1 MKMTHVSKLA
11 ASLTIAGSVLF
22 FSFSTTATPAFKII
36 GLTSNNVLV
45 RFGSD
50 QPTRVQVSGL
60 DGNLQ
65 CIDFRPANGLLYGV
79 TDTDKIYTI
88 NPNTGNARFQKT
100 LSTSFNG
107 GFQSGCD
114 FNPVLDR
121 LRLVGSNKQNF
132 SVNVDDGTATPQTP
146 LAFVSGD
153 PNSGI
158 DPNITGGAYTNSRP
172 KAPTPTSTQLFD
184 IDYDRDVLVLQ
195 DPPNGTLTT
204 VGSLG
209 VNFAPIAGFDI
220 FTDTNG
226 RNFAFAI
233 SGSTIYSIDLST
245 GAATKLGNL
254 PSRGGYVGLAVN
266 LRRS

>member
-1 MKMTHVSKLA
+1 MQLSLSKIVTAIAVVTGL
-11 ASLTIAGSVLF
+11 SLVHTQSH
-22 FSFSTTATPAFKII
+22 ATPAFTII

-50 QPTRVQVSGL
+50 QPTRIVVNGI

-65 CIDFRPANGLLYGV
+65 CIDFRPANGLLYGL

-88 NPNTGNARFQKT
+88 NPKTGSAKLQKT

-121 LRLVGSNKQNF
+121 LRVVGSNQQNF
-132 SVNVDDGTATPQTP
+132 SVNVDDGTATSQTA
-146 LAFVSGD
+146 LAYISGD
-153 PNSGI
+153 PNFGI
-158 DPNITGGAYTNSRP
+158 EPNITAGAYTNSRIG
-172 KAPTPTSTQLFD
+172 ASTPASTQLFD

-204 VGSLG
+204 VGALG
-209 VNFAPIAGFDI
+209 VNFAPIAGMDI
-220 FTDTNG
+220 LTDTNG

-233 SGSTIYSIDLST
+233 SGSTLYSINLST
-245 GAATKLGNL
+245 GAAAKLGNF
-254 PSRGGYVGLAVN
+254 PTRGGFVGLAVN
-266 LRRS
+266 LRRR